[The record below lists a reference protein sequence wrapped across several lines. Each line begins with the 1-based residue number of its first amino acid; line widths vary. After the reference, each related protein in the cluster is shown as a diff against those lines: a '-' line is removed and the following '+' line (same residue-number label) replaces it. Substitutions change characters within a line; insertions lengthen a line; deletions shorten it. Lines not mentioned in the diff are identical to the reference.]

1 MIQVLRKRF
10 LIMGISAQKYK
21 INDFP
26 KTLKSLEMNN
36 PTKEQINKDF
46 EKILNFNNHP
56 VFQFVNNKNIFF

>member
-10 LIMGISAQKYK
+10 LIMSISAQKYK

-26 KTLKSLEMNN
+26 KTLKSLEMDN
-36 PTKEQINKDF
+36 PTKKQINKDF
-46 EKILNFNNHP
+46 EKIINFNNHP

>member
-10 LIMGISAQKYK
+10 LIMSISARKYK

-46 EKILNFNNHP
+46 KKILNFNNHP

>member
-1 MIQVLRKRF
+1 MIQLLRKRF
-10 LIMGISAQKYK
+10 LIMSISARKYK